1 MSEHVS
7 NSKSA
12 YVKAIILG
20 YMQDKE
26 RANRRD
32 IVEVIKNSE
41 MGKDISDGVI
51 AGGFKMLTL
60 SGDIV
65 PVDRGVYVKGS
76 SLDTSDGA
84 VLARISRLC
93 NKFYADLNKA
103 CTYNVLSLSSAE
115 KEVYGEFNDCVD
127 DLMACVKDRV
137 SKLNELVSSVKAAT
151 EDKFTGG
158 DSKGGVDS
166 KGSVDSKN
174 GEESKG
180 GGDFAGVVGFDDL
193 EDKEEDINDDNGYD
207 EEFDPVEAEIQ
218 YLALVASEESFPDE
232 AEQQEEEPKQ
242 EEKTEPSDDGKQEEK
257 TEQSEEPKKE
267 EKKHNSRRKSKK

>member
-103 CTYNVLSLSSAE
+103 CTYNVLSLSRAE

-137 SKLNELVSSVKAAT
+137 SKLNELVSSVKAVT

-158 DSKGGVDS
+158 DSKGAGDS
-166 KGSVDSKN
+166 KGSIDSKN
-174 GEESKG
+174 GGESKG

-242 EEKTEPSDDGKQEEK
+242 SEEPKEEETEQLEK
-257 TEQSEEPKKE
+257 TEQSEETKKE
-267 EKKHNSRRKSKK
+267 EKKHSSRRKNKK

>member
-1 MSEHVS
+1 MSEHIS

-137 SKLNELVSSVKAAT
+137 SKLNELVSSVKATT

-158 DSKGGVDS
+158 GSKGAGDS

-174 GEESKG
+174 GGESRG

-193 EDKEEDINDDNGYD
+193 EDKEEDIDDDNEYD

-218 YLALVASEESFPDE
+218 YLALVATEGSFPDE

-242 EEKTEPSDDGKQEEK
+242 SEEPKQEETEQLEK

>member
-103 CTYNVLSLSSAE
+103 CTYNVLSLSRAE

-151 EDKFTGG
+151 EDKFNGG
-158 DSKGGVDS
+158 DSKGAGDS

-174 GEESKG
+174 GGESRG

-193 EDKEEDINDDNGYD
+193 EDKEEDIDDDNEYD
-207 EEFDPVEAEIQ
+207 EEFDPVEADIQ

-242 EEKTEPSDDGKQEEK
+242 SEEPKEEETEQLEK

>member
-76 SLDTSDGA
+76 SLETSDGA

-103 CTYNVLSLSSAE
+103 CTYNVLSLSRAE

-158 DSKGGVDS
+158 GSKGAGDS

-193 EDKEEDINDDNGYD
+193 EDKEEDIDDDNEYD
-207 EEFDPVEAEIQ
+207 EEFDPVEADIQ

-232 AEQQEEEPKQ
+232 VEQVEEPKQSEEPKQ
-242 EEKTEPSDDGKQEEK
+242 EETEQLEK

-267 EKKHNSRRKSKK
+267 ERSITQEERARSK

>member
-158 DSKGGVDS
+158 DSKGAGDS

-174 GEESKG
+174 GGESRG

-193 EDKEEDINDDNGYD
+193 EDKEEDIDDDNEYD
-207 EEFDPVEAEIQ
+207 EEYDPVEAEIQ

-232 AEQQEEEPKQ
+232 AEQVEEPKQSEEPKQ
-242 EEKTEPSDDGKQEEK
+242 EETEQLEK
-257 TEQSEEPKKE
+257 TEQSEETKKE
-267 EKKHNSRRKSKK
+267 EKKHNSRRKNKK

>member
-151 EDKFTGG
+151 EDKFNGG
-158 DSKGGVDS
+158 DSKGAGDS

-174 GEESKG
+174 GGESRG

-242 EEKTEPSDDGKQEEK
+242 SEEHKQEEAEQLEK
-257 TEQSEEPKKE
+257 TEQSEETKKE
-267 EKKHNSRRKSKK
+267 EKKHNSRRKNKK

>member
-158 DSKGGVDS
+158 DENGGDCEN
-166 KGSVDSKN
+166 GGDSKN
-174 GEESKG
+174 GGESRG

-193 EDKEEDINDDNGYD
+193 EDKEEDIDDDNGYD

-232 AEQQEEEPKQ
+232 AEQVEEPKQSEEPKQ
-242 EEKTEPSDDGKQEEK
+242 EETEQLEK
-257 TEQSEEPKKE
+257 TEQSEETKKE
-267 EKKHNSRRKSKK
+267 EKKHNSRRKNKK

>member
-151 EDKFTGG
+151 EDKFNGG
-158 DSKGGVDS
+158 DSKGAGDS

-180 GGDFAGVVGFDDL
+180 GGDFAGVVGFDEL
-193 EDKEEDINDDNGYD
+193 EDKEEDIDDDNEYD
-207 EEFDPVEAEIQ
+207 EEFDPVEADIQ
-218 YLALVASEESFPDE
+218 YLALVATEGSFPDE

-242 EEKTEPSDDGKQEEK
+242 SEEPKQEETEQLEK

-267 EKKHNSRRKSKK
+267 EKKHNSRRKNKK

>member
-158 DSKGGVDS
+158 DENGGDCEN
-166 KGSVDSKN
+166 GGDSKN
-174 GEESKG
+174 GGESRG

-193 EDKEEDINDDNGYD
+193 EDKEEDIDDDNEYD
-207 EEFDPVEAEIQ
+207 EEYDPVEAEIQ

-232 AEQQEEEPKQ
+232 AEQVEEPKQSEEPKQ
-242 EEKTEPSDDGKQEEK
+242 EETEQLEK
-257 TEQSEEPKKE
+257 TEQSEETKKE
-267 EKKHNSRRKSKK
+267 EKKHNSRRKNKK